1 MKRLLIKRLLIT
13 SAIVATLGIS
23 GFAYAKHHDTE
34 MSHHQSAKFSVKQM
48 VKQLRGLSLSEAQK
62 SEIKAL
68 VTQFKEANSNKIKGH
83 SQKERRNA
91 DSTPRVD
98 FATATDAEI
107 TEMVAKRVAKQSSKQ
122 LEFATLRHDV
132 FAVLTTE
139 QQAELDER
147 HSKFEEKRERKHERR
162 EQAMQS
168 HKDSRGDKQQRG
180 KREMKQFAGLSLSD
194 EQKAEIAQLIDSQKE
209 SAESHR
215 ETVKTFK
222 QAQRD
227 LVRSDAFSED
237 AFIALG
243 RKYED
248 DLIAAGVEKVKFRS
262 TLMAVLTDEQQ
273 EALKSRKKEM
283 RGLMGL
289 LK

>member
-1 MKRLLIKRLLIT
+1 MKRLLIT
-13 SAIVATLGIS
+13 TAIVATVGIS

-34 MSHHQSAKFSVKQM
+34 MRHHQSAKFSVKQM

-68 VTQFKEANSNKIKGH
+68 VTQFKEANSNETKGY
-83 SQKERRNA
+83 SREERRNA
-91 DSTPRVD
+91 DSTPRLD
-98 FATATDAEI
+98 LATATDAEI
-107 TEMVAKRVAKQSSKQ
+107 TEMVAQRVAKQSSKQ
-122 LEFATLRHDV
+122 LEFATLRHDI

-209 SAESHR
+209 SAQSHR

-237 AFIALG
+237 AFIALSA
-243 RKYED
+243 KYED

-273 EALKSRKKEM
+273 EELKSRKREM
-283 RGLMGL
+283 RGLMDL
-289 LK
+289 IK

>member
-13 SAIVATLGIS
+13 SAIVATVGIS
-23 GFAYAKHHDTE
+23 GFAYAKHHDTK
-34 MSHHQSAKFSVKQM
+34 MRHHQSAKFSVKQM
-48 VKQLRGLSLSEAQK
+48 VQQLRGLSLSEAQK

-68 VTQFKEANSNKIKGH
+68 VTQFKEDNPSEAKGH
-83 SQKERRNA
+83 SKGERRKA
-91 DSTPRVD
+91 DSTSRLD
-98 FATATDAEI
+98 LATATDAEI
-107 TEMVAKRVAKQSSKQ
+107 TELVAQRVAKQSSKQ
-122 LEFATLRHDV
+122 LKFATLRHDV

-147 HSKFEEKRERKHERR
+147 QSKFEEKRERKHEGR

-180 KREMKQFAGLSLSD
+180 QREMKQFAGLSLSD

-209 SAESHR
+209 RAVTHR
-215 ETVKTFK
+215 ETVKIFK

-227 LVRSDAFSED
+227 LVRSNAFSED
-237 AFIALG
+237 AFIALSA
-243 RKYED
+243 KYED

-262 TLMAVLTDEQQ
+262 TLMAVLSDEQQ
-273 EALKSRKKEM
+273 EALKSKKREM
-283 RGLMGL
+283 RGLMDL

>member
-1 MKRLLIKRLLIT
+1 MKRLLIT
-13 SAIVATLGIS
+13 TAIVATVGIS

-34 MSHHQSAKFSVKQM
+34 MRHHQSAKFSVKQM
-48 VKQLRGLSLSEAQK
+48 VKQLRGLSLSEVQK

-68 VTQFKEANSNKIKGH
+68 VTQFKEANSNETKGY
-83 SQKERRNA
+83 SREERRNA

-98 FATATDAEI
+98 LATATDAEI
-107 TEMVAKRVAKQSSKQ
+107 TEMVTQRVAKQSSKQ

-237 AFIALG
+237 AFIALSA
-243 RKYED
+243 KYED

-273 EALKSRKKEM
+273 EELKSRKREM
-283 RGLMGL
+283 RGLMDL
-289 LK
+289 IK

>member
-13 SAIVATLGIS
+13 SAIVATVGIS

-34 MSHHQSAKFSVKQM
+34 MRHQQSAKFLVKQI

-68 VTQFKEANSNKIKGH
+68 VTQFKEANSNGTEGH
-83 SQKERRNA
+83 SRQERRNA
-91 DSTPRVD
+91 DSTPRLD
-98 FATATDAEI
+98 LATATDAEI
-107 TEMVAKRVAKQSSKQ
+107 TAMVAQRVAKQSSKQ
-122 LEFATLRHDV
+122 LKFATLRHDIL
-132 FAVLTTE
+132 AVLTTE

-162 EQAMQS
+162 EQAVQS

-180 KREMKQFAGLSLSD
+180 QREMKQFAGLFLSD
-194 EQKAEIAQLIDSQKE
+194 EQKAEIAQLIASQKD

-237 AFIALG
+237 AFIALSA
-243 RKYED
+243 KYED

-273 EALKSRKKEM
+273 EELKSRKREM

-289 LK
+289 IK

>member
-13 SAIVATLGIS
+13 SAIVATVGIS

-34 MSHHQSAKFSVKQM
+34 MRHHQSAKFSVKQM

-68 VTQFKEANSNKIKGH
+68 ITQFKEANSNETKGH
-83 SQKERRNA
+83 SQEERRNA
-91 DSTPRVD
+91 DSTPRLD
-98 FATATDAEI
+98 LATATDAEI
-107 TEMVAKRVAKQSSKQ
+107 TEMVAQRVAKQSSKQ

-139 QQAELDER
+139 QQAELEER

-180 KREMKQFAGLSLSD
+180 QREMKQFTGLSLSD

-227 LVRSDAFSED
+227 LVRSDPFSED
-237 AFIALG
+237 AFIALSA
-243 RKYED
+243 KYED

-273 EALKSRKKEM
+273 EELKSRKREM
-283 RGLMGL
+283 RGLMDL
-289 LK
+289 IK

>member
-13 SAIVATLGIS
+13 SAIVATVGIS

-34 MSHHQSAKFSVKQM
+34 MRHHQSAKFSVKQM

-68 VTQFKEANSNKIKGH
+68 ITQFKEANSNETKGH
-83 SQKERRNA
+83 SQEERRNA
-91 DSTPRVD
+91 DSTPRLD
-98 FATATDAEI
+98 LATATDAEI
-107 TEMVAKRVAKQSSKQ
+107 TEMVAQRVAKQSSKQ

-180 KREMKQFAGLSLSD
+180 KREMRQFAGLSLSE
-194 EQKAEIAQLIDSQKE
+194 EQKTEIAQLIASQKD

-215 ETVKTFK
+215 ETLKTFK

-237 AFIALG
+237 AFIALCA
-243 RKYED
+243 KYED
-248 DLIAAGVEKVKFRS
+248 DLIAAGVEKMKFRS

-273 EALKSRKKEM
+273 EELKSRKSEM
-283 RGLMGL
+283 RGLMDL

>member
-1 MKRLLIKRLLIT
+1 
-13 SAIVATLGIS
+13 
-23 GFAYAKHHDTE
+23 
-34 MSHHQSAKFSVKQM
+34 
-48 VKQLRGLSLSEAQK
+48 
-62 SEIKAL
+62 
-68 VTQFKEANSNKIKGH
+68 
-83 SQKERRNA
+83 
-91 DSTPRVD
+91 
-98 FATATDAEI
+98 
-107 TEMVAKRVAKQSSKQ
+107 
-122 LEFATLRHDV
+122 
-132 FAVLTTE
+132 
-139 QQAELDER
+139 
-147 HSKFEEKRERKHERR
+147 
-162 EQAMQS
+162 
-168 HKDSRGDKQQRG
+168 
-180 KREMKQFAGLSLSD
+180 
-194 EQKAEIAQLIDSQKE
+194 LIDSQKE

>member
-13 SAIVATLGIS
+13 SAIVATVGIS

-34 MSHHQSAKFSVKQM
+34 MRHHQSAKFSVKQM

-68 VTQFKEANSNKIKGH
+68 VTQFKEANSNETKGH
-83 SQKERRNA
+83 SQEERRNA
-91 DSTPRVD
+91 DSTPRLD
-98 FATATDAEI
+98 LATATDAEI
-107 TEMVAKRVAKQSSKQ
+107 TEMVAQRVAKQSSKQ

-139 QQAELDER
+139 QQAELEER

-180 KREMKQFAGLSLSD
+180 QREMKQFTGLSLSD

-237 AFIALG
+237 AFIALSA
-243 RKYED
+243 KYED

-273 EALKSRKKEM
+273 EELKSRKREM
-283 RGLMGL
+283 RGLMDL
-289 LK
+289 IK

>member
-1 MKRLLIKRLLIT
+1 MKRLLITTAML
-13 SAIVATLGIS
+13 ATVGIS
-23 GFAYAKHHDTE
+23 GFTYAKHHDIE
-34 MSHHQSAKFSVKQM
+34 MRHQQLAKFSLKQM
-48 VKQLRGLSLSEAQK
+48 VQQLRGLSLSEAQK

-68 VTQFKEANSNKIKGH
+68 ITQFKEANASEVKGH
-83 SQKERRNA
+83 SRDERRKA
-91 DSTPRVD
+91 DSMSRLDV
-98 FATATDAEI
+98 ATATDAQI
-107 TEMVAKRVAKQSSKQ
+107 NEMVAQRVAKQSSKQ

-168 HKDSRGDKQQRG
+168 HKDSRGDKQQRE

-209 SAESHR
+209 RAESHR

-237 AFIALG
+237 AFIALST
-243 RKYED
+243 KYED

-273 EALKSRKKEM
+273 EALKSRKREM
-283 RGLMGL
+283 RGLMDL
-289 LK
+289 IK

>member
-1 MKRLLIKRLLIT
+1 MKRLLIT
-13 SAIVATLGIS
+13 TAMVATVGIS

-34 MSHHQSAKFSVKQM
+34 MRHHQSAKFSVKQM

-62 SEIKAL
+62 SEIKAI
-68 VTQFKEANSNKIKGH
+68 VTQFKEANANETKGH
-83 SQKERRNA
+83 SREEHRNA
-91 DSTPRVD
+91 DSTARVD
-98 FATATDAEI
+98 LATATDAEI
-107 TEMVAKRVAKQSSKQ
+107 TEMVAQRVAKQSSKQ
-122 LEFATLRHDV
+122 LELATLRHDI

-139 QQAELDER
+139 QQAELVER
-147 HSKFEEKRERKHERR
+147 QSKFEEKRERKHEGR

-209 SAESHR
+209 RAVTHR
-215 ETVKTFK
+215 ETVKALK

-237 AFIALG
+237 AFIALSA
-243 RKYED
+243 KYED
-248 DLIAAGVEKVKFRS
+248 DLIAAGVEKVKFRN

-273 EALKSRKKEM
+273 EALKTKKREM
-283 RGLMGL
+283 RGLMDL

>member
-1 MKRLLIKRLLIT
+1 MKRLLITTAML
-13 SAIVATLGIS
+13 ATVGIS
-23 GFAYAKHHDTE
+23 GFTYAKHHDIE
-34 MSHHQSAKFSVKQM
+34 MRHQQLAKFSLKQM
-48 VKQLRGLSLSEAQK
+48 VQQLRGLSLSEAQK

-68 VTQFKEANSNKIKGH
+68 ITQFKEANASEVKGH
-83 SQKERRNA
+83 SRDERRKA
-91 DSTPRVD
+91 DSMSRLDV
-98 FATATDAEI
+98 ATATDAQI
-107 TEMVAKRVAKQSSKQ
+107 TEMVAQRVAKQSSKQ

-147 HSKFEEKRERKHERR
+147 HSKFEEKRERR

-168 HKDSRGDKQQRG
+168 HKDSRGDKQQRE

-209 SAESHR
+209 RAESHR

-237 AFIALG
+237 AFIALST
-243 RKYED
+243 KYED

-273 EALKSRKKEM
+273 EELKSRKREM
-283 RGLMGL
+283 RGLMDL
-289 LK
+289 IK

>member
-1 MKRLLIKRLLIT
+1 MKRLLIT
-13 SAIVATLGIS
+13 SAIVATVGIS

-34 MSHHQSAKFSVKQM
+34 MRHHQSAKFLVKQM

-68 VTQFKEANSNKIKGH
+68 VTQFKEANSDETKGH
-83 SQKERRNA
+83 SQEERRNA
-91 DSTPRVD
+91 NSTPRLD
-98 FATATDAEI
+98 LTTATDAEI
-107 TEMVAKRVAKQSSKQ
+107 TEIVAQRVAKQSSKQ

-147 HSKFEEKRERKHERR
+147 HSKFEEKRERR
-162 EQAMQS
+162 EQTMQS

-180 KREMKQFAGLSLSD
+180 QREMKQFAGLSLSE
-194 EQKAEIAQLIDSQKE
+194 EQKAEIAQLIDLRKE
-209 SAESHR
+209 SAEFHR
-215 ETVKTFK
+215 ETLKTFK

-237 AFIALG
+237 AFIALSA
-243 RKYED
+243 KYED

-273 EALKSRKKEM
+273 EELKSRKREM
-283 RGLMGL
+283 RELMDL